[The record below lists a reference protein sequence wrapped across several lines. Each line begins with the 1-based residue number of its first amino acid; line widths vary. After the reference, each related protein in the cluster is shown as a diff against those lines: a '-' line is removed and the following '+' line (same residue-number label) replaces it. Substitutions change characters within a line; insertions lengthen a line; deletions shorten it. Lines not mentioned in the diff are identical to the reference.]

1 MVTKEW
7 INLKILSID
16 TASSVCGVS
25 IMENTN
31 LICKLDCDTGTTHS
45 ENLMPMIKDA
55 FAKCNLSLNDID
67 LIVCDKGPG
76 SFTGIRIGVAT
87 AKAFCDSFSINCVGI
102 SSLEALAYNIKEN
115 GLICSLIDCKN
126 NNCYF
131 ALYRHENDNYTE
143 LVSPTANNI
152 DDALEMLGSFPNN
165 IFFVGDGAVSYKDKI
180 LSKSSAYKIANGNNN
195 VLNSYSLGLAGLHK
209 FSTFKDINESTDI
222 LPLYLKKPQAQV
234 QLEEKLKNINIAQ
247 MTLEDFYAIE
257 NIFSSD
263 FDAFWSANILKEE
276 LQANSSKFL
285 VAKYKDEV
293 VGFAGFKV
301 LVDEADIMNIA
312 VKKSYRCNGIGSL
325 LLNNLIDL
333 FNSFHLHSLNLE
345 VSEKNVVAIK
355 LYKKFGF
362 KVVSIRKNY
371 YPDSSNAIVMKWN
384 ITLNPSK
391 NYGSC

>member
-1 MVTKEW
+1 M
-7 INLKILSID
+7 KILSID

-31 LICKLDCDTGTTHS
+31 LICQLDCNTGTTHS
-45 ENLMPMIKDA
+45 EDLMPMIKDA
-55 FAKCNLSLNDID
+55 FSKCNLSLKDID

-102 SSLEALAYNIKEN
+102 SSLEALAYNIKDD

-131 ALYRHENDNYTE
+131 ALYKLEKDNYTE
-143 LVSPTANNI
+143 FVSPAANNI
-152 DDALEMLGSFPNN
+152 DDALEILGSFPNN
-165 IFFVGDGAVSYKDKI
+165 IIFVGDGAVSYKDKI
-180 LSKSSAYKIANGNNN
+180 LSKSSEYKIANGNDN

-209 FSTFKDINESTDI
+209 FSTCKDIDESTDI

-234 QLEEKLKNINIAQ
+234 QLEEKLKNIDIMP
-247 MTLEDFYAIE
+247 MTLDDFYAIE

-263 FDAFWSANILKEE
+263 FDAFWNANILKEE
-276 LQANSSKFL
+276 LQSNSSKFL
-285 VAKYKDEV
+285 VAKFKNEV
-293 VGFAGFKV
+293 IGFAGFKI

-312 VKKSYRCNGIGSL
+312 VKQSYRCNGVGSL
-325 LLNNLIDL
+325 LLKSLIDL

-345 VSEKNVVAIK
+345 VNEKNIVAIK

-362 KVVSIRKNY
+362 KEVSIRKNY
-371 YPDSSNAIVMKWN
+371 YPDNSNAIIMKWN
-384 ITLNPSK
+384 VTPNRSK
-391 NYGSC
+391 KFNNC